1 MSACP
6 LEFTKII
13 FEPCY
18 ACMKL
23 LMKLTDDSK
32 QTSSPWSNDDGPPI
46 GTASKILL
54 SWPFPCL
61 DELRAR
67 LEGEGM
73 PYVLDKRA
81 RGAGAAADEPSSLFA
96 DGSDD
101 DNSGGVVEN
110 NNDNSGMLIQRS
122 VSFILKDE
130 IGSSLRSMMDTLNVG
145 RMTSENVPQGG
156 SFSAARSSSLFQVEV
171 RGLCPVC
178 LVASI

>member
-1 MSACP
+1 
-6 LEFTKII
+6 
-13 FEPCY
+13 
-18 ACMKL
+18 
-23 LMKLTDDSK
+23 
-32 QTSSPWSNDDGPPI
+32 
-46 GTASKILL
+46 
-54 SWPFPCL
+54 
-61 DELRAR
+61 
-67 LEGEGM
+67 
-73 PYVLDKRA
+73 
-81 RGAGAAADEPSSLFA
+81 LFA